1 MLSIEEIRERMK
13 DRNLAEMAKSVKMT
27 RSYLQAVR
35 SGRFDPGAMKQ
46 EVISRY
52 LMSEVELEIVE
63 MAGTFIE
70 LLDRNKDEIPL
81 EMANEMKEGLKEL
94 LEVLQ

>member
-13 DRNLAEMAKSVKMT
+13 DRNLAEMGRIIGMGK
-27 RSYLQAVR
+27 SYLQCVR
-35 SGRFDPGAMKQ
+35 SGRFKPEAMKQ

-63 MAGTFIE
+63 LAGTFIE